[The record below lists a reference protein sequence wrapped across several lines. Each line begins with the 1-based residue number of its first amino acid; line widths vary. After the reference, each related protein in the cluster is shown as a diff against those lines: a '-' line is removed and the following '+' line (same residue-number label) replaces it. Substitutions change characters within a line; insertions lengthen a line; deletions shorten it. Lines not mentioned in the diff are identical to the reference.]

1 MNNTNTQTGLSD
13 GKDFWDSLHLDIMTS
28 SQKPSEEDYQSFME
42 RSMMFSLFFRS
53 CHPTETVCFKELFHL
68 GDTGYVV
75 ILDSSEFLHFG
86 TGDSSADELEVH
98 HFIKNLFPNR
108 KYLVGPLIV
117 NRICLLFIQDTP
129 VDEATHKSESISLA
143 RELAREFHNR
153 FGISVSIG
161 IGSLQCIN
169 TIYSSFLDAS
179 ASLYYRTSNAITYYK
194 DISRNDQN
202 IHFDYLVTE
211 KHLLEAIRLR
221 KPDAYDYFGLIMDFI
236 RPFNDEMKRNKILE
250 ILILSNHAMGIDS
263 PNETKLINYT
273 GYSQEFMQLEGDELI
288 EFAHRSFILI
298 TSYVKSQSNID
309 YSNHI
314 VKATKEYLEKH
325 YTEDISLENV
335 AAQVNISPQYFSKLI
350 KKTTGFNFIDWLS
363 MLRVKKAKELLT
375 NSNLTVKEV
384 CFMVGYK
391 DPNYFSRIFKKR
403 IGITPSEYIK
413 TSSYFNN
420 KS

>member
-1 MNNTNTQTGLSD
+1 MDTLNNNTELSD
-13 GKDFWDSLHLDIMTS
+13 AKDFWDSLHLDILTS
-28 SQKPSEEDYQSFME
+28 NQKLSEEDYKSFVE
-42 RSMMFSLFFRS
+42 RSMMFSIFFRG
-53 CHPTETVCFKELFHL
+53 CHPNETLCFKKLFHL

-75 ILDSSEFLHFG
+75 ILDCSEFLHLG
-86 TGDSSADELEVH
+86 TSDSSADELEIH
-98 HFIKNLFPNR
+98 HFIKNLFPDR

-129 VDEATHKSESISLA
+129 ADEPTYKSESISLA
-143 RELAREFHNR
+143 RELVREFQLR
-153 FGISVSIG
+153 FGFTASIG
-161 IGSLQCIN
+161 IGSLQSIN

-179 ASLYYRTSNAITYYK
+179 ASLYYRSSSSINYYK
-194 DISRNDQN
+194 DISKNDQN
-202 IHFDYLVTE
+202 IHFDYLITE
-211 KHLLEAIRLR
+211 QHLLEAIRLR
-221 KPDAYDYFGLIMDFI
+221 KTDAYDYFGLIMEFI
-236 RPFNDEMKRNKILE
+236 RPFNDETKRNKILE
-250 ILILSNHAMGIDS
+250 ILILSNHAMGLDS
-263 PNETKLINYT
+263 PNEAKMINYT
-273 GYSQEFMQLEGDELI
+273 GYSEEFMQLKGDELI

-298 TSYVKSQSNID
+298 TSYVKAQSNID

-314 VKATKEYLEKH
+314 VKATKDYLEQH
-325 YTEDISLENV
+325 YAEDISLEDV
-335 AAQVNISPQYFSKLI
+335 AEQVNISPQYFSKLI
-350 KKTTGFNFIDWLS
+350 KKSTGFNFIDWLS

-375 NSNLTVKEV
+375 NSDLTVKEV

>member
-1 MNNTNTQTGLSD
+1 MNNSNNQSGLSD
-13 GKDFWDSLHLDIMTS
+13 PKDFWDSLHLDILTS
-28 SQKPSEEDYQSFME
+28 NQKFSKKDYQSFAE
-42 RSMMFSLFFRS
+42 RSMMFSIFFRS
-53 CHPTETVCFKELFHL
+53 CHPMEIVCFKKLFHL
-68 GDTGYVV
+68 GETGFVA
-75 ILDSSEFLHFG
+75 ILDIPEILHSG
-86 TGDSSADELEVH
+86 TSDSAADELELY
-98 HFIKNLFPNR
+98 HFIKDLFPNR

-117 NRICLLFIQDTP
+117 NRVCLLFTQDTT
-129 VDEATHKSESISLA
+129 VDEPTQRSESINLA
-143 RELAREFHNR
+143 RELVEKLHHC
-153 FGISVSIG
+153 FGFSASVG
-161 IGSLQCIN
+161 IGSLQSIN

-179 ASLYYRTSNAITYYK
+179 TSLYFRFSNRINYYK

-202 IHFDYLVTE
+202 MHFDYLLTE
-211 KHLLEAIRLR
+211 QHLLEAIRLR
-221 KPDAYDYFGLIMDFI
+221 KTDAYDYFGLIMDFI
-236 RPFNDEMKRNKILE
+236 RPFNDETKRNKILE

-263 PNETKLINYT
+263 PNEAKLLNYI
-273 GYSQEFMQLEGDELI
+273 GYSQEFMHLEGDELI
-288 EFAHRSFILI
+288 EFASRCFMLI
-298 TSYVKSQSNID
+298 TSYVKVQSNID

-314 VKATKEYLEKH
+314 VKATKEFLEKH

-335 AAQVNISPQYFSKLI
+335 AEQVNISPQYFSKLI